1 MTSPSA
7 DELAQESLG
16 VDNSPMAISME
27 VRRTIDHSSAPL
39 TSVLP
44 QRSSQGVAR
53 LSRVE
58 LAEMNEPG
66 DDYHMVDQRG
76 TLVIDGDCA
85 YIDLTGEEDFSP
97 AGKSHY
103 VLSLPRGSMRHDESN
118 ALYWLTTN
126 GEQVEGPFR
135 TGDIIGV
142 GGSGTFRRS
151 SYCGNNYV
159 WVTPMI
165 LGCVR
170 HFGDVRPL
178 CAPEEYTRINS
189 VSRVEAR
196 WRLERLSGLEIVL
209 ELLRKLES
217 NRVAGWGFD
226 HGKEFRAWL

>member
-1 MTSPSA
+1 MNFTYILACAVTCSACSMTSPSA
-7 DELAQESLG
+7 DELAQEPLG
-16 VDNSPMAISME
+16 VNNSPVATLVE
-27 VRRTIDHSSAPL
+27 VGRTLDYSSAPL

-44 QRSSQGVAR
+44 QRSSQSVAR

-58 LAEMNEPG
+58 LAEMHEPG

-76 TLVIDGDCA
+76 TLIIDGDCA
-85 YIDLTGEEDFSP
+85 YIDLTGEEGFSP
-97 AGKSHY
+97 AGKSPY
-103 VLSLPRGSMRHDESN
+103 VLSLPRGSMRYDESK

-151 SYCGNNYV
+151 SYCGNSYV

-170 HFGDVRPL
+170 HFGG
-178 CAPEEYTRINS
+178 A
-189 VSRVEAR
+189 SR
-196 WRLERLSGLEIVL
+196 
-209 ELLRKLES
+209 LR
-217 NRVAGWGFD
+217 VG
-226 HGKEFRAWL
+226 